1 MFVVVC
7 NCSKSFIKKN
17 KDIFIWNDSP
27 LTNGKKYEVVRV
39 IDTRRQNT
47 DKRVKQANTA
57 HRLLQNIYPLFGQT
71 SFSFHFP
78 NSINYVIIDNT
89 GKENIYP
96 AKLFIPLSEW
106 RQKQMDSI
114 LE

>member
-1 MFVVVC
+1 MSIVVC

-17 KDIFIWNDSP
+17 KDLFIWNDSP
-27 LTNGKKYEVVRV
+27 LTNGNKYKLVSV
-39 IDTRRQNT
+39 IDALRQNTRRQNT
-47 DKRVKQANTA
+47 DNTT

-71 SFSFHFP
+71 RFSFHFP

-106 RQKQMDSI
+106 RQQQMDSI
-114 LE
+114 LYD

>member
-1 MFVVVC
+1 VYLRINRKKICVVVC

-17 KDIFIWNDSP
+17 KDLFIWN
-27 LTNGKKYEVVRV
+27 
-39 IDTRRQNT
+39 DTRRQNT

-114 LE
+114 LEE